1 MFLNL
6 DFQDG
11 LRIVDT
17 HCHLDSEAFKDD
29 LDETLNR
36 AFKNGIDK
44 IIIPGADIKDLP
56 DAATIAHKYKNIFF
70 AAGVHPY
77 EIDNYDEKILRQ
89 YLCDEKCVAVG
100 ECGLD
105 YFRFKSDLAEE
116 IQKEKENQKRFL
128 SHSLNLLLN
137 LKNLLSF
144 TQEKQIM
151 ILMRFYMGIL
161 RIL

>member
-1 MFLNL
+1 M
-6 DFQDG
+6 
-11 LRIVDT
+11 
-17 HCHLDSEAFKDD
+17 
-29 LDETLNR
+29 
-36 AFKNGIDK
+36 
-44 IIIPGADIKDLP
+44 
-56 DAATIAHKYKNIFF
+56 
-70 AAGVHPY
+70 HPY

-151 ILMRFYMGIL
+151 IPMRFYMGIL

>member
-1 MFLNL
+1 M
-6 DFQDG
+6 
-11 LRIVDT
+11 
-17 HCHLDSEAFKDD
+17 
-29 LDETLNR
+29 
-36 AFKNGIDK
+36 
-44 IIIPGADIKDLP
+44 
-56 DAATIAHKYKNIFF
+56 
-70 AAGVHPY
+70 HPY

-116 IQKEKENQKRFL
+116 IQKKKKIKKIFIAQLELAIEF
-128 SHSLNLLLN
+128 
-137 LKNLLSF
+137 KNLLSF

>member
-1 MFLNL
+1 MQLQLLIN
-6 DFQDG
+6 
-11 LRIVDT
+11 
-17 HCHLDSEAFKDD
+17 
-29 LDETLNR
+29 
-36 AFKNGIDK
+36 
-44 IIIPGADIKDLP
+44 IK
-56 DAATIAHKYKNIFF
+56 IFF

>member
-1 MFLNL
+1 MKL
-6 DFQDG
+6 
-11 LRIVDT
+11 
-17 HCHLDSEAFKDD
+17 
-29 LDETLNR
+29 
-36 AFKNGIDK
+36 
-44 IIIPGADIKDLP
+44 IIMMR
-56 DAATIAHKYKNIFF
+56 
-70 AAGVHPY
+70 
-77 EIDNYDEKILRQ
+77 KILRQ